1 MKNFLLALQF
11 LTIIPVKVRGV
22 EEKDIGRSVVYFP
35 LVGLFLGLILTGANN
50 LFLFL
55 GFGEVF
61 INITLVVLLIVL
73 TGGIHMDGLADTADA
88 FLSRKNKDEM
98 LRIMR
103 DSRIGAMGVLALISV
118 VLLKIVFLSCV
129 NVPLKPASLI
139 IMCVLSRWCLVFSL
153 FLFPYARQEGKA
165 KLYTESANFRALI
178 FSTITVLCC
187 AFLFLKIHG
196 LLVLLI
202 IAILTYAMGRFI
214 VGKVGGITGDTLGAA
229 NEIIEVS
236 VLFILCLLGRLIYV

>member
-1 MKNFLLALQF
+1 
-11 LTIIPVKVRGV
+11 
-22 EEKDIGRSVVYFP
+22 
-35 LVGLFLGLILTGANN
+35 
-50 LFLFL
+50 
-55 GFGEVF
+55 
-61 INITLVVLLIVL
+61 
-73 TGGIHMDGLADTADA
+73 
-88 FLSRKNKDEM
+88 
-98 LRIMR
+98 
-103 DSRIGAMGVLALISV
+103 
-118 VLLKIVFLSCV
+118 
-129 NVPLKPASLI
+129 
-139 IMCVLSRWCLVFSL
+139 MCVLSRWCLVFSL